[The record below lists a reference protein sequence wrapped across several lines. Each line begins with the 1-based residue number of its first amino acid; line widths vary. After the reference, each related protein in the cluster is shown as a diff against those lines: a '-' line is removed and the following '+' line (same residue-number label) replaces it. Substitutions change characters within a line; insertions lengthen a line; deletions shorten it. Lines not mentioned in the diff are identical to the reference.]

1 MIDMLTDRALQAAS
15 AILHRANRTPSKAL
29 FLKESLEIL
38 ADLFDCA
45 VAAAWFS
52 NGGLY
57 RHVRMGAKFS
67 ASTHYEDC
75 SAQNISTHI
84 QSAEN
89 FPEGL
94 IHMIRSTTP
103 APDFGLN
110 WRNGIC
116 WTGDVDRV
124 LSESRFLE
132 VGFSNIA
139 DMAGKGQSSLTV
151 SVFDTEGDGLGI
163 LLLSMGGIDYFT
175 PSQISGFERISA
187 IFESAFFNWHTNM
200 ALQERVKE
208 LSCLYRMARVDEM
221 GKKSLEDVLLEIV
234 GIVPSAWLYPE
245 DACVRIKLDDRLF
258 TETGFPEDQP
268 KLFAD
273 IVLNGLRRGMIEI
286 AYNMEHPLLDEG
298 PFLQEERKLLD
309 TLARELTL
317 IIERKLFEKEK
328 VEILSRLKHADRLN
342 MIGQL
347 SAAVAHEINEPL
359 TALLGYAQLA
369 AKCPGLPKQAQADID
384 KIVST
389 SLHAREIVRKLLMFA
404 RKMPSRV
411 GEVDINDVLKES
423 LHFFEARCGKEKI
436 SVEVRFSDS
445 LPPISA
451 DLSQLRQVFSN
462 LILNAIQAM
471 PAGGQLLLET
481 RECGDEILVA
491 VRDTGCGMSR
501 EVMEKIF
508 IPFFTTKPHYQ
519 GTGLGLPVVQEIVAA
534 HGGTICVQSE
544 PGRGTCFDLRFP
556 GMGRPL
562 KGK

>member
-1 MIDMLTDRALQAAS
+1 MIAMLTDRALQAAS
-15 AILHRANRTPSKAL
+15 AILHKANRTPSKAL
-29 FLKESLEIL
+29 FLKECMEIL

-57 RHVRMGAKFS
+57 RHVRMGANFS
-67 ASTHYEDC
+67 ASTHYEDR

-84 QSAEN
+84 QIAEN

-116 WTGDVDRV
+116 WTGDIDRV

-139 DMAGKGQSSLTV
+139 DIAGKGQSSLTV
-151 SVFDTEGDGLGI
+151 SVFDTKGDGLGI

-175 PSQISGFERISA
+175 PSQISSFEGISA
-187 IFESAFFNWHTNM
+187 IFETAFFNWHTNM

-208 LSCLYRMARVDEM
+208 LTCLYRMARVNDTN
-221 GKKSLEDVLLEIV
+221 KKSLEEILRDIV

-245 DACVRIKLDDRLF
+245 DACVRIKLDDLLF

-273 IVLNGLRRGMIEI
+273 IVLNGSRRGMIEV
-286 AYNMEHPLLDEG
+286 AYHSEHPLLDEG
-298 PFLQEERKLLD
+298 PFLKEERKLLD

-423 LHFFEARCGKEKI
+423 LHFFDARCEKEKI
-436 SVEVRFSDS
+436 SVEARFSDS

-471 PAGGQLLLET
+471 PAGGQLFLET

-508 IPFFTTKPHYQ
+508 IPFFTTKPLYQ
-519 GTGLGLPVVQEIVAA
+519 GTGLGLPVVQEIVAS
-534 HGGTICVQSE
+534 HGGTISVQSE
-544 PGRGTCFDLRFP
+544 PGCGTRFDLRFP
-556 GMGRPL
+556 GLGRP
-562 KGK
+562 